1 MEEPMSK
8 TLETPPVQALLLSL
22 DDAAQIVGV
31 SRDTIRRAVYAGEL
45 AVVRPGRGAKKSKI
59 FVRRATLLAWI
70 EQLEMKGV

>member
-1 MEEPMSK
+1 MPQTANLPAPE
-8 TLETPPVQALLLSL
+8 ALLLSL

-70 EQLEMKGV
+70 EHLEMKGV

>member
-1 MEEPMSK
+1 MSK